1 MNEGDRGNEYDDDNN
16 KRYHC
21 HRGVCFVYVV
31 YGCIFILSAVMQF
44 IVSVVKYQGVG
55 FVTLGTAI
63 SYGVALGVA
72 VFILGA
78 VLFWAQTLHAR
89 QDKSDEIIGNHSSRL
104 SSLERN
110 VAKLENPD
118 T

>member
-1 MNEGDRGNEYDDDNN
+1 M
-16 KRYHC
+16 
-21 HRGVCFVYVV
+21 V
-31 YGCIFILSAVMQF
+31 QF

-78 VLFWAQTLHAR
+78 VLFWAQTLHVR
-89 QDKSDEIIGNHSSRL
+89 
-104 SSLERN
+104 
-110 VAKLENPD
+110 
-118 T
+118 